1 MRNVF
6 LIMKR
11 ELQAYLASPMAYIVT
26 AVFLAVVGGIEGVVL
41 YYSQEA
47 SMYYVFGDIVTVL
60 FLVLTT
66 QLMSMRLVSEE
77 KRSGT
82 LELLMTTPVPD
93 WQIILGKY
101 LASLVMLLAMLVL
114 NLGFPLVL
122 TKLGNPDLSVL
133 ASGYLGFFLLGAALL
148 AIGLFASSITR
159 NQIVA
164 AIVGL
169 GIVLVLW
176 MAGGVSDVFGDT
188 FGSVVVYLGP
198 FDHYIDFVTGIISS
212 KHLVYYFSVI
222 IFFLFASTRVVES
235 RRWK

>member
-1 MRNVF
+1 MRNVW
-6 LIMKR
+6 LITKR
-11 ELQAYLASPMAYIVT
+11 ELQSYLASPMAYIVT

-60 FLVLTT
+60 FLVLVT
-66 QLMSMRLVSEE
+66 QLMTMRLVSEE

-82 LELLMTTPVPD
+82 LELLMTAPVPD

-101 LASLVMLLAMLVL
+101 LASLIMLLAMMIL
-114 NLGFPLVL
+114 NLGFPLILAQV
-122 TKLGNPDLSVL
+122 GNPDFGVM
-133 ASGYLGFFLLGAALL
+133 ASGYLGFFLLGATLL
-148 AIGLFASSITR
+148 AIGLFASSVTR

-164 AIVGL
+164 AILGL

-176 MAGGVSDVFGDT
+176 MVGGVSDVFGDT
-188 FGSVVVYLGP
+188 LSDVLVYLGP

-212 KHLVYYFSVI
+212 KHLVYYLSVI
-222 IFFLFASTRVVES
+222 VFFLFASTRVIES